1 MRCDQHKIDIE
12 IFLLSKD
19 GIVPEYDIRANG
31 SEYTCAVQVEY
42 DQPSQVVLAV
52 KPILDFAE
60 PFRTVSIIFDSMNVQ
75 DNFIINL
82 RDFRICLGRLPG
94 RRADRENI
102 QIMHYQPLMDWDNV
116 SLQFPENTEDR
127 YIEITYLKAETT
139 LVDAPPQ
146 PGTGI
151 DIVSFGD
158 EQEMVHSIANPK
170 AEVLCKFRFEYGIKE
185 VIRTRYPDFQPITPE
200 PVDVKYI
207 QLLDKEPLPPY
218 TWNGW
223 KLNRQKNNDG
233 VNSITGIKMDLKM
246 DTLSQLPFDWAVRT
260 TLFGTPYFANQSTG
274 GTTFLHPNFVLNKPE
289 KVKFQNKDNLFRS
302 TPSDEKQSRMSM
314 YNRYCRWKKKLQ
326 EVLHQYSYKCSRIH
340 DYDHQRKA
348 MAKEMETAPKGT
360 ELTHFQQSKAK
371 YLEVYGRLVSKD
383 IENLRKALLSLIVT
397 GRHIKEEFAA
407 LAPLAPLVRSER
419 ARDGFRHSRGWA

>member
-1 MRCDQHKIDIE
+1 MRCDQHKIE
-12 IFLLSKD
+12 IFLLNKD

-31 SEYTCAVQVEY
+31 SEYTCAVQVE
-42 DQPSQVVLAV
+42 DGQPSQVVLAV
-52 KPILDFAE
+52 KPILDSAE
-60 PFRTVSIIFDSMNVQ
+60 PFRTVSIVVDGMHVW
-75 DNFIINL
+75 DNFIANL
-82 RDFRICLGRLPG
+82 RDYKTCLGRLPG
-94 RRADRENI
+94 SRADREHT

-127 YIEITYLKAETT
+127 YIEITYFKAETT
-139 LVDAPPQ
+139 LVDGPPQ
-146 PGTGI
+146 PET
-151 DIVSFGD
+151 DSDTMSFGY
-158 EQEMVHSIANPK
+158 EQEKVHSIVNPE

-185 VIRTRYPDFQPITPE
+185 VIRIRYPDFQPITPE

-218 TWNGW
+218 TW
-223 KLNRQKNNDG
+223 KSNRQKKNDG
-233 VNSITGIKMDLKM
+233 GHSNPGGMMEVNIDALRSP
-246 DTLSQLPFDWAVRT
+246 LPFDWAVRT
-260 TLFGTPYFANQSTG
+260 TLFGTPYFANQLTR

-289 KVKFQNKDNLFRS
+289 KVEFQNKENLYRL
-302 TPSDEKQSRMSM
+302 TPPDDKQSRMSM
-314 YNRYCRWKKKLQ
+314 YNRYCRWEKKLQ

-348 MAKEMETAPKGT
+348 MAKEIEASPEGT

-397 GRHIKEEFAA
+397 GKHIKEEFATQSSPA
-407 LAPLAPLVRSER
+407 GSEHG
-419 ARDGFRHSRGWA
+419 RDGFRHSRGWA